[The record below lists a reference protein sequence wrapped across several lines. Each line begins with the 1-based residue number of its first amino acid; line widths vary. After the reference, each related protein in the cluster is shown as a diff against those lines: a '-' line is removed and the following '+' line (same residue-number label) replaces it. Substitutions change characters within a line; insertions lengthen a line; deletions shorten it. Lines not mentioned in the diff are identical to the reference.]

1 MLAGLFDEEV
11 TYDIYQNSTSNKKG
25 TNCADSLKEPEMQ
38 RGSSNFV
45 GLYNQGATCYMNSSL
60 QILYMTPKFRNLV
73 NSLILCDKIMG
84 NPTEFIPKGQKY
96 NIILC
101 LQKLF
106 SELNILNIKSTST
119 KELTEAFGWIAGEG
133 REQHDSQEFIRV
145 LLFDVLERILYDT
158 PFNNVINNIYKV
170 NYVSNMKCSHCGNLK
185 KKIESEYVL
194 NLQIKNMKNLKE
206 SLYSNFGFEEI
217 IDDYKCEKC
226 EQKVILKK
234 WAKIISLPS
243 YINLGLNRFDYDY
256 NTGERIKLSNK
267 FSFPLEINMKEFCDF
282 EENNINEEDY
292 LYELYGVIVHSGTPY
307 SGHYYAYIRD
317 MTGQGKWELPKK
329 EIIQKSNIQNHN
341 NLSNKEEQEQMQK
354 EEKNNK
360 EEKEQM
366 QKEEKNKN
374 EIIENE
380 EKKKNTS
387 NKKKLYIIE
396 DEDNKKGKKKKKGK
410 KNNNNKNQK
419 ISRLKNNSNK
429 NTDKTTNITDFEDPE
444 KDFSIPYENKSLKE
458 NWFEFNDTSVTS
470 MPISRL
476 ENAFKGKASAYML
489 FYTKKENS
497 KEKTELLPPPDYLL
511 DFMNDFNQKLEKER
525 IHYEEE
531 KNSFIIS
538 IYEEKMFKLN
548 KEEQIISLADGNE
561 KEKNKFIIEKKYKFT
576 DKVSILFDVEKLK
589 NKICYLFYFLNK
601 NEEKFVIIE
610 KQIVK
615 EDIGELTLKD
625 IGFYHY
631 CNIVF
636 CEKESSIFD
645 LNIIKIGKE
654 YEPVCLKFFYNGNIF
669 ELKTFGCY
677 NISELKNILEK
688 KIKLK
693 NDSFEISFMSGNK
706 QITLINDAI
715 KDKLT
720 NKEKTIKDLNLEK
733 KNILTIITNDN
744 SSQNQ
749 NKDEANIITNNNNN
763 NLISCIVKF
772 EIDESTVE
780 IINISLDK
788 TFYDLYQLINNK
800 YKLNEKEET
809 KEEQENK
816 EQIFNFRLFNEID
829 NKIIGKESF
838 PKQLKTSPL
847 FVEGDVRLRIE
858 LGEIYSEN
866 EISLTIIMKSPSED
880 NKQIEREFI
889 CDPQKY
895 TLYQVKKFLLDSFII
910 NTDSKTKEE
919 KEKIYENYLLYRVN
933 LYNLPTK
940 PYKNEKETLSVI
952 GIKERDA
959 LYLQNIMEIPKE
971 MAYINIIYSDKETNY
986 YDLLETFEPISF
998 ENKKKLEL
1006 QLPKKTTILQLKSKI
1021 NDKISPDLLL
1031 VRVIG
1036 KYNQL
1041 ERILKNDNYDLK
1053 KYNLESPIN
1062 LFVEELEKPIFTSN
1076 NTNNEENKNDN
1087 QKNKKGKKTNNK
1099 DNKDNEVMIVLMQK
1113 NNKEKKYE
1121 NKKVIY
1127 ILNDPN
1133 IFGTKDLYELCRIHS
1148 GWMNISIAKYN
1159 RGTYNYDEI
1168 LEYDES
1174 GNSFSLKKGNYFLRD
1189 SDWIAIK
1196 NLDENDDFKTDFDI
1210 QMQEEIKKKKEELK
1224 KLKLKEKTGKQHYEK
1239 PLRIKL
1245 DD

>member
-1 MLAGLFDEEV
+1 MLEGLFDEEV
-11 TYDIYQNSTSNKKG
+11 TYETYQISSSNKKG
-25 TNCADSLKEPEMQ
+25 TNCADSLVEPELQ
-38 RGSSNFV
+38 KGSSNFV

-60 QILYMTPKFRNLV
+60 QILYMTPKFRNLI
-73 NSLILCDKIMG
+73 NSLILCDKILG
-84 NPTEFIPKGQKY
+84 NPTEFIPQGQKY

-106 SELNILNIKSTST
+106 SELNILNIKSTKT
-119 KELTEAFGWIAGEG
+119 KELTDAFGWNAGEG
-133 REQHDSQEFIRV
+133 GDQHDSQEFIRV

-170 NYVSNMKCSHCGNLK
+170 NYISNMKCSHCGNLK
-185 KKIESEYVL
+185 NKIESEYVL
-194 NLQIKNMKNLKE
+194 NLQILNMKNLKE
-206 SLYSNFGFEEI
+206 SLFSNFGYEEI

-226 EQKVILKK
+226 EQKVSLTK
-234 WAKIISLPS
+234 WSKIISLPK
-243 YINLGLNRFDYDY
+243 YINFGLNRFTYDY
-256 NTGERIKLSNK
+256 NTCERIKLNNK
-267 FSFPLEINMKEFCDF
+267 FEFPLEINLKEFCDIEGKNISD
-282 EENNINEEDY
+282 EEY

-307 SGHYYAYIRD
+307 SGHYYSYIRD

-329 EIIQKSNIQNHN
+329 EISLNTNSQNHN
-341 NLSNKEEQEQMQK
+341 INTNKDEQ
-354 EEKNNK
+354 
-360 EEKEQM
+360 EQM

-374 EIIENE
+374 EINENKE
-380 EKKKNTS
+380 ETNNN
-387 NKKKLYIIE
+387 NKENNISEIIE
-396 DEDNKKGKKKKKGK
+396 EENNKKGKKKKKGK
-410 KNNNNKNQK
+410 KNNNNMNQK
-419 ISRLKNNSNK
+419 IQRVKNNSK
-429 NTDKTTNITDFEDPE
+429 KEKEKTTAVTDFEDPE

-470 MPISRL
+470 MPVSRL
-476 ENAFKGKASAYML
+476 EKAFKGKASAYML
-489 FYTKKENS
+489 FYAKKENT
-497 KEKTELLPPPDYLL
+497 KEKTELLPPPDYLR

-531 KNSFIIS
+531 KNSFITS

-548 KEEQIISLADGNE
+548 KEDQIISLVDNNE
-561 KEKNKFIIEKKYKFT
+561 KENIKFIFEKKYKFN
-576 DKVSILFDVEKLK
+576 DKVSTLFDDTKLK

-601 NEEKFVIIE
+601 NDEKYAIIE
-610 KQIVK
+610 KKIIN
-615 EDIGELTLKD
+615 EDVGCLTLKD
-625 IGFYHY
+625 VGFYHY

-636 CEKESSIFD
+636 CERESSIFD
-645 LNIIKIGKE
+645 ENIIKIGKE

-688 KIKLK
+688 KINLK
-693 NDSFEISFMSGNK
+693 KDSFEITFMSGNK
-706 QITLINDAI
+706 QITLINDVI

-733 KNILTIITNDN
+733 KNILTITSNDN
-744 SSQNQ
+744 SSPNQ
-749 NKDEANIITNNNNN
+749 NNDQLNKIQNN
-763 NLISCIVKF
+763 NLDNIISCIVKF

-780 IINISLDK
+780 IVKISLDK
-788 TFYDLYQLINNK
+788 TFYDLYELISNQFN
-800 YKLNEKEET
+800 LNEKEEA
-809 KEEQENK
+809 KEYKDNK
-816 EQIFNFRLFNEID
+816 EKNFTFRLFNELD
-829 NKIIGKESF
+829 NKIISKESF

-858 LGEIYSEN
+858 IGEIYGEN
-866 EISLTIIMKSPSED
+866 EISLTIIMKSPSEE

-895 TLYQVKKFLLDSFII
+895 TLYQVKKFLLDNFII
-910 NTDSKTKEE
+910 NSDTKTKEE
-919 KEKIYENYLLYRVN
+919 KEKIYENYHLYRVN

-940 PYKNEKETLSVI
+940 PYKNEKETLSVV
-952 GIKERDA
+952 GIKERDV
-959 LYLQNIMEIPKE
+959 LYLQNMLEIPNE
-971 MAYINIIYSDKETNY
+971 MAYINIIYSDKESNY
-986 YDLLETFEPISF
+986 YDLVEKFEPISF

-1006 QLPKKTTILQLKSKI
+1006 KLPKKTTILQLKSKI
-1021 NDKISPDLLL
+1021 NEKISPGLLL

-1062 LFVEELEKPIFTSN
+1062 LFVEELEKPIF
-1076 NTNNEENKNDN
+1076 NTNTNTNNNEENTNNDKT
-1087 QKNKKGKKTNNK
+1087 KNKKGKKANIK
-1099 DNKDNEVMIVLMQK
+1099 ENKDNEIMIILMQR
-1113 NNKEKKYE
+1113 NSKEKKYE
-1121 NKKVIY
+1121 NKTLRY

-1133 IFGTKDLYELCRIHS
+1133 VFGTKDLYEMCRIHS

-1159 RGTYNYDEI
+1159 RGTYDYEEIQEFDEN
-1168 LEYDES
+1168 

-1210 QMQEEIKKKKEELK
+1210 QMQNEIKKKKEELK
-1224 KLKLKEKTGKQHYEK
+1224 KLKEKSGKKSYEK